1 MRRKPAVGGG
11 TIASALSEARAS
23 LKDPSRPFT
32 PHALRRD
39 RSLGAA
45 APVRGLPAD
54 PPADAAAPPA
64 APPAAFPDEDP
75 RQAAED
81 RALRAAARCLANVVE
96 LDSSAA
102 CDVLQRALAPWFGT
116 GTFNSRDSVGRR
128 AVLAALAAALAHD
141 DAGTRLAVS
150 RETAKLLD
158 GSRDLPG
165 DAETT
170 LVACRA
176 AFDVSRSPAHD
187 ALFFDEKVV
196 PGLVRYAARGAA
208 ELQGGSEEHVEALV
222 YCAGALKNLTNDE
235 ASLRRLAAAGV
246 AGVACDLARAC
257 AARATTRHVARL
269 AAQAAGA
276 LRNLSGDRG
285 ALKPLEAGGAS
296 RALAA
301 LLVPFEGDADVV
313 LHAARALAKLSLHEG
328 TRRALHGHQD
338 GLDALADALRASFD
352 ARRDDPRRSQAAVR
366 LAFGLGNLAAGRDE
380 TRAALADRAPE
391 IARLAGRAARDFV
404 DDANDEAAEQL
415 SIRLVRLAA
424 NAAIT
429 PEVGVAVATHQAVAI
444 LPEALDAALRRDCE
458 ELALNVVSCVT
469 NLSYYA
475 LEGRARG
482 LFADLDAICVS
493 LLAVTVHAN
502 HEAVSEAARAFGNFS
517 RDEDARR
524 AMRRLGVVEAL
535 VLLLGHPA
543 RDVVFAAAGALVNA
557 AVDGR
562 DVLWEH
568 KAHEELVA
576 VVRRAGVQDLDLAA
590 VACKALHNLLLDA
603 ATAGAAAELLGGATH
618 GRLLDTLGELVAVA
632 DDDDFLA
639 AAGALR
645 TILEE

>member
-1 MRRKPAVGGG
+1 MGGG

-54 PPADAAAPPA
+54 PPADAAAPPT
-64 APPAAFPDEDP
+64 APPAAPPDEDP

-128 AVLAALAAALAHD
+128 AVLAALAAALAHN

-208 ELQGGSEEHVEALV
+208 ELQGGSEEDVEALV

-235 ASLRRLAAAGV
+235 TSLRRLAAAGV

-313 LHAARALAKLSLHEG
+313 LHAARALAKLSLH
-328 TRRALHGHQD
+328 
-338 GLDALADALRASFD
+338 
-352 ARRDDPRRSQAAVR
+352 
-366 LAFGLGNLAAGRDE
+366 
-380 TRAALADRAPE
+380 
-391 IARLAGRAARDFV
+391 
-404 DDANDEAAEQL
+404 
-415 SIRLVRLAA
+415 
-424 NAAIT
+424 
-429 PEVGVAVATHQAVAI
+429 
-444 LPEALDAALRRDCE
+444 
-458 ELALNVVSCVT
+458 
-469 NLSYYA
+469 
-475 LEGRARG
+475 
-482 LFADLDAICVS
+482 
-493 LLAVTVHAN
+493 
-502 HEAVSEAARAFGNFS
+502 
-517 RDEDARR
+517 
-524 AMRRLGVVEAL
+524 
-535 VLLLGHPA
+535 
-543 RDVVFAAAGALVNA
+543 
-557 AVDGR
+557 
-562 DVLWEH
+562 
-568 KAHEELVA
+568 
-576 VVRRAGVQDLDLAA
+576 
-590 VACKALHNLLLDA
+590 
-603 ATAGAAAELLGGATH
+603 AELWCNSN
-618 GRLLDTLGELVAVA
+618 R
-632 DDDDFLA
+632 
-639 AAGALR
+639 
-645 TILEE
+645 